1 MDDTTVYQAA
11 ITDENISE
19 LISLRQ
25 NTVRSNASKP
35 VSVLSKMLTRGDT
48 KVPQHLVMPNLN
60 QGPEKSLTQ
69 LIDNNLRMRGLKSD
83 MIDPSNATPNRF
95 IKVAE
100 DFGSDIN
107 ASAKASNLQSTSP
120 KVAPTENLNTESDVN
135 VSINKKELLSPLT
148 NNLKEGEIKNLSKFS
163 PKSEKRFKLDKKVKD
178 GVDILGLDAS
188 KDIETCDSS
197 LELILVTLS
206 KAFSMSPK

>member
-1 MDDTTVYQAA
+1 
-11 ITDENISE
+11 
-19 LISLRQ
+19 
-25 NTVRSNASKP
+25 
-35 VSVLSKMLTRGDT
+35 
-48 KVPQHLVMPNLN
+48 MPNLN

-135 VSINKKELLSPLT
+135 VSINKKELLSPIT